1 MKSIFCSDMHNVIGV
16 KSTDRTHRNLAY
28 RIREDL
34 TRFEQL
40 TIGTVELPSILI
52 TGYNTYMSFGG
63 TEEECEQVLNT
74 FKSTI
79 NINLFPISN
88 LNASINNFTLD
99 ISNSFIST
107 YNYINN
113 AINNYD
119 K

>member
-63 TEEECEQVLNT
+63 TEEECEHVVR
-74 FKSTI
+74 SM
-79 NINLFPISN
+79 
-88 LNASINNFTLD
+88 NNVILEID
-99 ISNSFIST
+99 IKMMVIKDEFSKT
-107 YNYINN
+107 
-113 AINNYD
+113 
-119 K
+119 